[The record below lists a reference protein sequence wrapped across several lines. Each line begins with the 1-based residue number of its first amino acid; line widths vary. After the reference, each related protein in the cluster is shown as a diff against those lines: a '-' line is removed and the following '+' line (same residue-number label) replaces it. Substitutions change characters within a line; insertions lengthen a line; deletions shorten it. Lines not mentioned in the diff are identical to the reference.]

1 MCNYKV
7 KLEDK
12 SSQEEKILNIK
23 IESHDDFVKW
33 YDILTNMEGDKKA
46 ITYEIVE
53 EEVIL

>member
-53 EEVIL
+53 EVIL